1 MPIAVTGSVATD
13 HLMSFSGRFADVLLP
28 DQLASLSVVFLSEDL
43 QVRRGGTG
51 GNIAFGMARLGRRP
65 LLVAAVGPDVS
76 DYLGSLAD
84 LGVDTAGVLVTDDAH
99 TARFTCTTDTDQ
111 NQVATFYAGA
121 MLHAREIDLVP
132 HLPLD
137 LVLISA
143 NDPVAMVRHTQQ
155 AREHGVPFAADP
167 SQQLSSLSTKDVR
180 ELVDGAAYLFTNEYE
195 AALVDG
201 RSGWST
207 QELLG
212 RVGVRVTTL
221 GAKGVVLERVGTEA
235 LFVPAV
241 PGVAVADPT
250 GAGDAFRAGFLA
262 AREWG
267 VDLVRAAQVGSVLA
281 AYALEGVGPQDY
293 TVAPAAF
300 LDRLAEVYG
309 EEARAEVAPHLS

>member
-1 MPIAVTGSVATD
+1 VPIAVTGSVATD

-76 DYLGSLAD
+76 DYLGSLAE
-84 LGVDTAGVLVTDDAH
+84 LGVDTSAVLVTPDAH
-99 TARFTCTTDTDQ
+99 TARFTCTTDTEQ

-121 MLHAREIDLVP
+121 MLHARDIDLTP

-137 LVLISA
+137 LVLVSA
-143 NDPVAMVRHTQQ
+143 NDPAAMVRHTRQ
-155 AREHGVPFAADP
+155 ARDNGVPFAADP
-167 SQQLSSLSTKDVR
+167 SQQLSSLDTDAVR

-195 AALVDG
+195 AALIDT

-207 QELLG
+207 EELLG
-212 RVGVRVTTL
+212 RVQVRVTTL
-221 GAKGVVLERVGTEA
+221 GAKGVVLERAGAEA

-241 PGVAVADPT
+241 ADVKVADPT

-262 AREWG
+262 ARDWG
-267 VDLVRAAQVGSVLA
+267 ADLVRSAQVGSVLA

-293 TVAPAAF
+293 TVSPAAF
-300 LDRLAEVYG
+300 LDRLAAAYG
-309 EEARAEVAPHLS
+309 EAARAEVAPHLS